1 MTATHTNAKPRTASI
16 TLEWP
21 LDLDEVALDVITL
34 RRLTGGE
41 VAALQETMMAG
52 GSEADMLAAFCDQPA
67 DIIAQLDAD
76 DYLELKARV
85 VDFLPKR
92 LREMMEAAAPSS

>member
-1 MTATHTNAKPRTASI
+1 MTVAHKNTRPRTATI
-16 TLEWP
+16 QLDWP
-21 LDLDEVALDVITL
+21 LDAEDAGLDKITL

-41 VAALQETMMAG
+41 VAALQELMMAG

-67 DIIAQLDAD
+67 EIINQLDAD
-76 DYLELKARV
+76 DYLELKAAV

-92 LREMMEAAAPSS
+92 LREMMEAEAPSS

>member
-1 MTATHTNAKPRTASI
+1 MTVIHKSDRPRIATI
-16 TLEWP
+16 QLEWP
-21 LDLDEVALDVITL
+21 LDFDETALTEISL

-41 VAALQETMMAG
+41 VASLQEKMMAG

-76 DYLELKARV
+76 DYLDLKAKV

-92 LREMMEAAAPSS
+92 LRELMEAEAPSS